1 VHISVVCICLA
12 AGLGLAATSTAGD
25 AKPLRVLFV
34 GNSLTATNDLPAYV
48 TALAEARGRRL
59 EHLTLAPGGYSL
71 EDHWNAG
78 LARDALRN
86 GSWDVVVFQQGP
98 SALRESEANLK
109 AWATRF
115 ADEARAAGT
124 TPALLTV
131 WPESYRKASL
141 VTVIASYRR
150 SAEAA
155 GARLIPA
162 GGAWRAAWSCNHEL
176 PLYGPDGFHP
186 SRLGTYLAA
195 LVVYGRL
202 FDASPWGPPASLRRF
217 GLPFTASPRTA
228 RLVQAAAAG
237 VLGRRPR
244 TVGRCGGRLNRSG

>member
-1 VHISVVCICLA
+1 MYLLLA
-12 AGLGLAATSTAGD
+12 TGTSGADTR
-25 AKPLRVLFV
+25 PLRVLFV
-34 GNSLTATNDLPAYV
+34 GNSLTAVNDLPAYV
-48 TALAEARGRRL
+48 AALANARGRKL
-59 EHLTLAPGGYSL
+59 EHLTIAPGGYSL

-86 GSWDVVVFQQGP
+86 GSWDVAAFQQGP
-98 SALRESEANLK
+98 SALRESEADLK
-109 AWATRF
+109 VWATRF

-150 SAEAA
+150 SARAA
-155 GARLIPA
+155 GAMLIPA
-162 GGAWRAAWSCNHEL
+162 GSGWRSAWSCNHEL
-176 PLYGPDGFHP
+176 PLYGSDGFHP

-202 FDASPWGPPASLRRF
+202 FAASPIGLPRDLRRF
-217 GLPFTASPRTA
+217 GVPFTTAPRTA
-228 RLVQAAAAG
+228 RLVQAAAASALG
-237 VLGRRPR
+237 VRPR
-244 TVGRCGGRLNRSG
+244 SVPRCGSPR